1 MMRVGI
7 LAGGV
12 EAPAEHA
19 IPPSQRL
26 VIHSNASQ

>member
-19 IPPSQRL
+19 IPPSQHL
-26 VIHSNASQ
+26 VIQTNVSH

>member
-1 MMRVGI
+1 MRVGI

-26 VIHSNASQ
+26 VIRANTSH

>member
-12 EAPAEHA
+12 EAPADHI
-19 IPPSQRL
+19 IPPSQQL
-26 VIHSNASQ
+26 VICTNASH